1 MEQQPKHA
9 DLHPLS
15 LKKDNAPVDQL
26 PLDLRKINKDPK
38 YQESKHAPL
47 AGLKRKSSTP
57 LETIQENN
65 EWYYLNQTTK
75 RHLI

>member
-65 EWYYLNQTTK
+65 E
-75 RHLI
+75 